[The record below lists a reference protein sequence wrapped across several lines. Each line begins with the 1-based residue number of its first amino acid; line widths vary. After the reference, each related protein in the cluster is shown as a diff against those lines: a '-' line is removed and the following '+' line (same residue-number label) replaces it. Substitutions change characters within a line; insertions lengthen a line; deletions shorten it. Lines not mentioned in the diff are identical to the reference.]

1 MFKKIQ
7 IVGNLGKDPEIRHL
21 QNGGLAGNFSVAV
34 NESWTNR
41 EGTKEQRTTWF
52 NVVAY
57 QQGDSGLVSAL
68 IKPYLRKGQL
78 VFIDADPTIRKWV
91 DQAGNDRYSFEI
103 KLGPQ
108 STIKMLGG
116 RPNGERRSADDG
128 DDGGFDGRHR
138 EPRGDG
144 ADEHEPG
151 RPAARR
157 TPAEQLDDD
166 IPF

>member
-1 MFKKIQ
+1 MFKRIQ

-21 QNGGLAGNFSVAV
+21 QSGGIAGNFSVAV

-57 QQGDSGLVSAL
+57 QNGDSGLVTSL
-68 IKPYLRKGQL
+68 IKPYLRQGQL
-78 VFIDADPTIRKWV
+78 VFIDGDPNIRKY
-91 DQAGNDRYSFEI
+91 QAQDGGDRYAFEI

-116 RPNGERRSADDG
+116 GKRREDG
-128 DDGGFDGRHR
+128 DADEGFDGRHR
-138 EPRGDG
+138 EPRGNG
-144 ADEHEPG
+144 TADVDSFDEPRG

-157 TPAEQLDDD
+157 PAPVDDD